1 MATSKHYDTQI
12 EGLDRDKPNV
22 HILVVQASNANG
34 APLTEGQ
41 MDAALNATV
50 ATLEVL
56 GCEVGATLNAL
67 QLDPI
72 GENQLGKLSI
82 DVAQEVWDDPDAN
95 GDEEE
100 GLDNIE

>member
-1 MATSKHYDTQI
+1 MQTKEFTTQI

-22 HILVVQASNANG
+22 HILVVQASNPNG
-34 APLTEGQ
+34 VALTEGQ

-67 QLDPI
+67 RLDPI

-82 DVAQEVWDDPDAN
+82 NVTQEMWDDETN
-95 GDEEE
+95 VIESEE
-100 GLDNIE
+100 

>member
-34 APLTEGQ
+34 VPLTEGQ

-82 DVAQEVWDDPDAN
+82 NVAQEVWDDAN

-100 GLDNIE
+100 

>member
-1 MATSKHYDTQI
+1 MSTKQFTTQI

-22 HILVVQASNANG
+22 HILVVQASNPNG
-34 APLTEGQ
+34 VPLTEGQ

-67 QLDPI
+67 RLDPI

-82 DVAQEVWDDPDAN
+82 NVTQEVWDDPNAN

-100 GLDNIE
+100 DLNDVE

>member
-1 MATSKHYDTQI
+1 MTTKDYETQI

-22 HILVVQASNANG
+22 HILVVQASNPNG
-34 APLTEGQ
+34 VALTEGQ

-67 QLDPI
+67 RLDPI

-82 DVAQEVWDDPDAN
+82 NVTQDVWDDETN
-95 GDEEE
+95 VIESEE
-100 GLDNIE
+100 

>member
-1 MATSKHYDTQI
+1 MTTKDFETQI

-22 HILVVQASNANG
+22 HILVIQASNPNG
-34 APLTEGQ
+34 VALTEGQ

-67 QLDPI
+67 RLDPI

-82 DVAQEVWDDPDAN
+82 DVTQEVWDDETN
-95 GDEEE
+95 VIESEE
-100 GLDNIE
+100 

>member
-1 MATSKHYDTQI
+1 MQTKEFTTQI

-22 HILVVQASNANG
+22 HILVVQASNPNG
-34 APLTEGQ
+34 VPLTEGQ
-41 MDAALNATV
+41 MNAALNATV

-67 QLDPI
+67 RLDPI

-82 DVAQEVWDDPDAN
+82 DVTQEVWDDETN
-95 GDEEE
+95 VIESEE
-100 GLDNIE
+100 

>member
-1 MATSKHYDTQI
+1 MTTKDFETQI

-22 HILVVQASNANG
+22 HILVVQASNPNG
-34 APLTEGQ
+34 VALTEGQ

-67 QLDPI
+67 RLDSI

-82 DVAQEVWDDPDAN
+82 NVTQEVWDDPDSN
-95 GDEEE
+95 GNEEE
-100 GLDNIE
+100 GLDDIE

>member
-34 APLTEGQ
+34 VPLTEGQ

-67 QLDPI
+67 RLDPI

-82 DVAQEVWDDPDAN
+82 DVTQEVWDDETN
-95 GDEEE
+95 VIESEE
-100 GLDNIE
+100 

>member
-1 MATSKHYDTQI
+1 MTTKDFETQI

-22 HILVVQASNANG
+22 HILVIQASNPNG
-34 APLTEGQ
+34 VALTEGQ
-41 MDAALNATV
+41 MDAALNAAV

-67 QLDPI
+67 RLDPI

-82 DVAQEVWDDPDAN
+82 DVTQEVWDDETN
-95 GDEEE
+95 VIESEE
-100 GLDNIE
+100 

>member
-1 MATSKHYDTQI
+1 MQTKEFTTQI
-12 EGLDRDKPNV
+12 EGLDSDKPNV
-22 HILVVQASNANG
+22 HILVVQASNPNG
-34 APLTEGQ
+34 VALTEGQ

-67 QLDPI
+67 RLDPI

-82 DVAQEVWDDPDAN
+82 NVTQEMWDDETN
-95 GDEEE
+95 VIESEE
-100 GLDNIE
+100 

>member
-1 MATSKHYDTQI
+1 MTTKDFETQI

-22 HILVVQASNANG
+22 HILVVQASNPNG
-34 APLTEGQ
+34 VALTEGQ

-56 GCEVGATLNAL
+56 GCEVGATLNARR
-67 QLDPI
+67 LDPI

-82 DVAQEVWDDPDAN
+82 NVTQEMWDDETN
-95 GDEEE
+95 VIESEE
-100 GLDNIE
+100 